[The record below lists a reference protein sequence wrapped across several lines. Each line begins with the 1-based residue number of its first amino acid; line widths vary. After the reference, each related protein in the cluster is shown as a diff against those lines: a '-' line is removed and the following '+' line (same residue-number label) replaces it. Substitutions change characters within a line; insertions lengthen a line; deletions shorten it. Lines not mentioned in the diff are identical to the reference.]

1 MIGEL
6 EDATLAGNERI
17 EEVIHLFYQD
27 QTPELLM
34 AVCLAVR
41 ERMAQDGHLL
51 FPADISEDE
60 DGNTMFSF
68 KTLPVDGVDALVAFT
83 SLEEKEK
90 GPASGGVSQ
99 FIDCMLEPLMEMEEI
114 GGLLLNPWG
123 ESLLLGKEE
132 IAVIL
137 NPGIERFM

>member
-1 MIGEL
+1 MIGEF

-83 SLEEKEK
+83 SLAEKE
-90 GPASGGVSQ
+90 
-99 FIDCMLEPLMEMEEI
+99 
-114 GGLLLNPWG
+114 
-123 ESLLLGKEE
+123 
-132 IAVIL
+132 
-137 NPGIERFM
+137 